1 MGIMGIIQVC
11 VFIYMFVNTNGKECS
26 PEECDKKC
34 VYYFENGIKWDCK
47 DEELNSIKEVIDCSD
62 YSAASMTAP
71 KPTGTVPGPSG
82 TVPGPSGT
90 VPGPSGTVPQP
101 SGTVP
106 QPSRTVP
113 QPSGTVPGP
122 SGTVHGSTGIAPSLT
137 VPSSSGI
144 ADLSSTAPLL
154 SSSGT
159 APSSS
164 AAPPEPSGIV
174 PSPSPSPASARM
186 RFRRENSKEICYKCV
201 LPPGEAVQCDSAQTP
216 GSSANLSNNLNV
228 LLILTTILRQI

>member
-1 MGIMGIIQVC
+1 MGSIMGIIQVC
-11 VFIYMFVNTNGKECS
+11 VFIYMFVNTNGKEFS

-159 APSSS
+159 APS
-164 AAPPEPSGIV
+164 
-174 PSPSPSPASARM
+174 PASARM

>member
-1 MGIMGIIQVC
+1 MGNHGDHSGLCFHLHVC
-11 VFIYMFVNTNGKECS
+11 KYKWKG
-26 PEECDKKC
+26 

-122 SGTVHGSTGIAPSLT
+122 SGIAPSLT
-137 VPSSSGI
+137 VPSASGI

-154 SSSGT
+154 SS
-159 APSSS
+159 
-164 AAPPEPSGIV
+164 
-174 PSPSPSPASARM
+174 
-186 RFRRENSKEICYKCV
+186 
-201 LPPGEAVQCDSAQTP
+201 
-216 GSSANLSNNLNV
+216 
-228 LLILTTILRQI
+228 